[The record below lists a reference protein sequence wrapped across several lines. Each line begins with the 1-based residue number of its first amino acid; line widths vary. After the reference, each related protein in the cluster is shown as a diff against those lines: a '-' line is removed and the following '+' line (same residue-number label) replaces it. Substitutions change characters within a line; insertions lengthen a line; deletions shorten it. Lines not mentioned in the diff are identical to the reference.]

1 MAPQQIEEET
11 MNKSFVWSVVAVFV
25 ASMILGFVVHA
36 VLLAGEYAKLVPN
49 LFRGEQDQGAH
60 FVYMIIAH
68 VIMAIGITWVYRMGR
83 ENKPWL
89 AQGVRFGI
97 AIALLST
104 IPTYLIYFA
113 VQPLPSDLVAMQ
125 IVCDTIAM
133 VILGIVAAAVNRDPV
148 PMRA

>member
-1 MAPQQIEEET
+1 MAPQQTEGET
-11 MNKSFVWSVVAVFV
+11 MNKTFVWSVVAVFV
-25 ASMILGFVVHA
+25 TAMILGFVVHGWI
-36 VLLAGEYAKLVPN
+36 LHGEYQKLVPS
-49 LFRGEQDQGAH
+49 LFRGESDAMAH
-60 FVYMIIAH
+60 FPYMIIAH

-104 IPTYLIYFA
+104 IPIYLIYFA

-133 VILGIVAAAVNRDPV
+133 VILGIVTAAVNRDPV